1 MMQLLSHARELNT
14 PGTCELAGVAPSR
27 SSGRAAVRG
36 PSTYPQVRF
45 PAVVQPHNGG
55 PQGAVFTRF
64 SDSEILAFL
73 SIAGRPFGLAHP
85 IARPFLSVRLRQKSR
100 MVSQRL
106 LSGSSIKG
114 AVTAYLF
121 NVACVAARMVLVHVL
136 AASIRG
142 NP

>member
-1 MMQLLSHARELNT
+1 PRPLL
-14 PGTCELAGVAPSR
+14 
-27 SSGRAAVRG
+27 
-36 PSTYPQVRF
+36 RF
-45 PAVVQPHNGG
+45 PTAVQAHNGG
-55 PQGAVFTRF
+55 PQGAGFARF
-64 SDSEILAFL
+64 RDSEILAFL

-85 IARPFLSVRLRQKSR
+85 IARPFLSARLRQKSR

-142 NP
+142 NPVA